1 MKILVV
7 DDSRAMRSMIR
18 RTLRQAGFDRHTV
31 IEAADGLEAL
41 EMIKEDRP
49 HFILA
54 DWAMPKLN
62 GLDLLRVL
70 REAKIDIPLGFI
82 TAEHTVEKRRE
93 ATEAGAQF
101 IVAKPFTVRDFQS
114 ILGPYLG

>member
-1 MKILVV
+1 MRILIV

-31 IEAADGLEAL
+31 MEAADGLEAL
-41 EMIKEDRP
+41 EVIKEERP

-54 DWAMPKLN
+54 DWNMPRLN
-62 GLDLLRVL
+62 GLDMLRVL
-70 REAKIDIPLGFI
+70 KEAEIDIPVGLI

-93 ATEAGAQF
+93 AIEAGAQF
-101 IVAKPFTVRDFQS
+101 IVEKPFTVRDFQS
-114 ILGPYLG
+114 ILGPYLR